1 MEYCP
6 EGTLEALVSSTE
18 AGLEESMVRRYT
30 RQLLQVQRYQR
41 DNRELLVPLLQ
52 VHHWYQKTTPG
63 SELVYDMN

>member
-41 DNRELLVPLLQ
+41 DTQGLLVPLL
-52 VHHWYQKTTPG
+52 
-63 SELVYDMN
+63 